1 VRGSLF
7 NSAYYDRFYGERP
20 VRSESEVVDLAS
32 AVHGMVSWW
41 GAPPR
46 SVLEVGAGPGYW
58 SRWYR
63 ANHPRV
69 RVVSTDVSEHA
80 CDRYDHQRRDIS
92 EWSPKRPSDLV
103 ICVDVLQY
111 LDDVRAAR
119 ALRNLTTA
127 TRTVLYFDVL
137 TKYDARHTVDREHS
151 DLDAFL
157 RPGDW
162 YRRRLTRGFVHAG
175 SGLWVR
181 RTSGI
186 VLHELERSR

>member
-1 VRGSLF
+1 
-7 NSAYYDRFYGERP
+7 
-20 VRSESEVVDLAS
+20 
-32 AVHGMVSWW
+32 M
-41 GAPPR
+41 
-46 SVLEVGAGPGYW
+46 
-58 SRWYR
+58 
-63 ANHPRV
+63 
-69 RVVSTDVSEHA
+69 
-80 CDRYDHQRRDIS
+80 
-92 EWSPKRPSDLV
+92 
-103 ICVDVLQY
+103 DVLHY

-137 TKYDARHTVDREHS
+137 TNYDARHTVDREHS

-162 YRRRLTRGFVHAG
+162 YRRRLTHGFVHAG